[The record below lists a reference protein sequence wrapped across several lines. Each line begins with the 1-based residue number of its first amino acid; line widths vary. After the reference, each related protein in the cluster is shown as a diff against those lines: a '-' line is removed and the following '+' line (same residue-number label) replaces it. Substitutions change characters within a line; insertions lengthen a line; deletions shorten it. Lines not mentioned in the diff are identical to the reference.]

1 MFQKRITTDY
11 TNILLVSNTEYSQH
25 THDQF
30 EIYCISSEYSRIF
43 CNKDQFNYTTTENML
58 DYLQANISK
67 GVFVLINKE
76 GLFMGGSLFDVSL
89 SWLDSNDEL
98 IISDSSANIALF
110 LNLPISKSAL
120 ALNLI
125 HNLP

>member
-1 MFQKRITTDY
+1 
-11 TNILLVSNTEYSQH
+11 
-25 THDQF
+25 
-30 EIYCISSEYSRIF
+30 
-43 CNKDQFNYTTTENML
+43 
-58 DYLQANISK
+58 
-67 GVFVLINKE
+67 
-76 GLFMGGSLFDVSL
+76 MGGSLFDVSL

>member
-43 CNKDQFNYTTTENML
+43 CNKD
-58 DYLQANISK
+58 
-67 GVFVLINKE
+67 
-76 GLFMGGSLFDVSL
+76 
-89 SWLDSNDEL
+89 
-98 IISDSSANIALF
+98 
-110 LNLPISKSAL
+110 
-120 ALNLI
+120 
-125 HNLP
+125 